1 MPQALPA
8 IGTFL
13 GGAAAAKM
21 AFDPKSGKQTVTQ
34 QVDPAQ
40 QAMYE
45 DLYGRAKG
53 IAAQPFVPY
62 TGARVAGFN
71 PDQLRQ
77 FQATRG
83 LFETGIGYDPFT
95 GLQQLAEQP
104 TPTVQQITP
113 YQAPTIGGIQAPTAA
128 QIGGVQAPQFRSL
141 LGADIAAY
149 QSPYQQ
155 QVIDVALGDIQR
167 QADIAQQQAQERSI
181 RAGAFG
187 GSRSALLEA
196 EAARPYAEQAAR
208 TVAGLRQAGFEQ
220 AQRAAEAD
228 IARQQQLGMF
238 GAEQAQQRALQQ
250 ASLQQQ
256 AGLLGAEQAQQRAL
270 QQAQL
275 QQQAGLAG
283 QGIQAQMAQFTP
295 QFQLQ
300 AQQQRAGLLGGISA
314 EQMRRLGLLG
324 GIGTQQQ
331 ALQQAAL
338 EVPYQEFQ
346 RALAY
351 GPQQLGLLAQGVS
364 AQPQLLSQTKGYQPS
379 TLEGFTSALN
389 ILGSPFMQ
397 SGFQNIFGGSSG
409 SGGSGGSFSGVAV

>member
-1 MPQALPA
+1 MGIETVIAGLA
-8 IGTFL
+8 A
-13 GGAAAAKM
+13 GAAAKQ
-21 AFDPKSGKQTVTQ
+21 AFSPSTGKQTVTQ

-83 LFETGIGYDPFT
+83 LFETGMGYDPFT

-104 TPTVQQITP
+104 IPTVGQVP
-113 YQAPTIGGIQAPTAA
+113 
-128 QIGGVQAPQFRSL
+128 SL
-141 LGADIAAY
+141 LQADIGAY

-220 AQRAAEAD
+220 AQRAAESD
-228 IARQQQLGMF
+228 IVRQM
-238 GAEQAQQRALQQ
+238 
-250 ASLQQQ
+250 
-256 AGLLGAEQAQQRAL
+256 
-270 QQAQL
+270 
-275 QQQAGLAG
+275 
-283 QGIQAQMAQFTP
+283 QMAQFTP

-338 EVPYQEFQ
+338 DVPYGEFQ

-351 GPQQLGLLAQGVS
+351 PQQQLGLLAQGVS
-364 AQPQLLSQTKGYQPS
+364 AMPQSIQKTTGYQPS
-379 TLEGFTSALN
+379 TLEGVTSALN
-389 ILGSPFMQ
+389 ILGSPFAQ
-397 SGFQNIFGGSSG
+397 NVFSGFGGSSG
-409 SGGSGGSFSGVAV
+409 GGGNPFIPTSTPGSGGFF